1 MHWLTRILTALTC
14 LAACSYGAMDECVD
28 DSNRPQR
35 CMPEFVNAAFNVTV
49 VATNTCGQPQE
60 EYCVQTGV
68 TGVTKSCHV
77 CDARDPRLLHGAV
90 YLTDYNNQADTTWW
104 QSQTMIAGI
113 QYPNSINLTL
123 HLGKAFD
130 ITYVRLKFHTSRPE
144 SFAIYKRTSEGGP
157 WVPYQYYSGSC
168 EKTYQKLNRGFIRTG
183 EDEQQALCT
192 DEFSDI
198 SPLTGGNVA
207 FSTLEGRPS
216 AYNFDSSPV
225 LQDWVTATDIRVTLN
240 RLNTFGDEVFND
252 PKVLKSYYYAIS
264 DFAVGGRC
272 KCNGHASECLKNEY
286 EKMVCNCKHNTFGVD
301 CEKCLP
307 FFNDRPWRRATAEN
321 PNECLPCNCNGKSQE
336 CYYDSELYR
345 ATGHGGHCL
354 TCGDNTDGPNCERC
368 RDNYYRLGADGRCL
382 PCICNPVGSLSTQ
395 CDNYGRCSC
404 KPGVIGDKCD
414 RCQPGYHSLTEAGC
428 RPCQCTPAGSTQ
440 ECDVQT
446 GRCQCKE
453 NVEGFNCDR
462 CKLGYF
468 HLDPLNPRGC
478 TACFCFTHSAVCSSG
493 DGYSINTITATF
505 DRDAEGWRGEQRDG
519 TEALVQWSPNS
530 REISLR
536 SEDYF
541 PIYFVAPEKFLGNQ
555 MLSYGQNISFSF
567 RVDRRDTR
575 LSAEDV
581 VLEGA
586 GLRVAVPLIA
596 QGNAYPSENKQT
608 YVFRLHD
615 ATDYPWRPSLGHADF
630 QKLLHNLTAVK
641 IRGTYSEKSAGYLD
655 DVTLTTARPGPG
667 TPAHWVEKCTCPTGY
682 LGQFCEQCAPGYKRA
697 NPSLGSF
704 SSCEPCNC
712 HGHSDTCDPESG
724 NCYCRD
730 HTDGLNC
737 ERCEDGYYGDS
748 TTGNPTDCKPCPC
761 PGGSSC
767 AIVPKTKEV
776 VCTNCP
782 TGTTGKRC
790 ELCDDGYFGDPL
802 GENGPIRACRACQCN
817 NNIDPNAVG
826 NCDRQT
832 GECLKCIYNT
842 AGFYCDRCNDGFFG
856 NALNTDTA
864 DKCKPCSCSPYGTVD
879 RQTTCSQVTGQC
891 ECLPHVTNRDCSACQ
906 PGFYNLLSGQGCE
919 RCDCNAVGS
928 TNGQCDIH
936 SGQCECQPGITG
948 QQCERCEVNHFGFG
962 PEGCKPCDC
971 DPEGSRTLQ
980 CKQDGRCEC
989 REGFVGNRCDMCE
1002 ENYFYNRSRP
1012 GCQECPACYSLVKE
1026 KVNQQRQKLRELENL
1041 IENLGSSQETVS
1053 DKAFEDRL
1061 KDAEKAIMDLLQ
1073 DAQNSKDV
1081 DKGLLDRLG
1090 EINNTLTTQ
1099 YGRLQNINS
1108 TVASTGT
1115 LADRSRDR
1123 VREAENL
1130 IENARRELEKAK
1142 DAILKVDIKPPT
1154 STGDPNNMT
1163 LLAEEARK
1171 LADKH
1176 KKEADEIEKTAK
1188 SANDTSTEAY
1198 NLLLKTLAGEG
1209 QTSKDI
1215 DDLNKKYNE
1224 AKSIAKDL
1232 EKQANKVHAE
1242 AEEAGNKALQIYA
1255 NLTSLPPVDT
1265 KALENEANKI
1275 KKEAAELDSL
1285 IDRKAKDY
1293 EDLRDDLR
1301 GKEMEVQKLLDKGKT
1316 EQQTADQLLARAD
1329 AAKALAEEAA
1339 KKGRATYQEAH
1350 DILAN
1355 LNDFDRRVNDNK
1367 TAAEDAMKKIPGI
1380 NATIIAA
1387 NEKTK
1392 QAEAALGNAGADAK
1406 EAKKKA
1412 EEAEKI
1418 ASAVQKNAAKTKSDA
1433 EQTFDDTMK
1442 LDDEVNNMMDQLKA
1456 AEDDLAKKKAEADQD
1471 MMMAG
1476 MASQAAQEAE
1486 DNARKAKNAVKNV
1499 LGTINDLLKQLGD
1512 IDNVDLNKLKEIEE
1526 LLAKAKNQMKD
1537 NELDRKLAELN
1548 GAAKQQE
1555 DMIKDYDRQI
1565 GEIRADIDNLED
1577 IKNTLPSG
1585 CFNTPS
1591 IETP

>member
-1 MHWLTRILTALTC
+1 MHWVARILTALTC

-35 CMPEFVNAAFNVTV
+35 YMPEFVNAAFNVTV

-68 TGVTKSCHV
+68 TGVTKTCHI
-77 CDARDPRLLHGAV
+77 CDARDPRLHHSAV

-144 SFAIYKRTSEGGP
+144 SFAIYKRTSEDGP

-192 DEFSDI
+192 EEFSDI

-216 AYNFDSSPV
+216 AYNFDSNPV

-286 EKMVCNCKHNTFGVD
+286 EKMVCNCKHNTFGMD

-321 PNECLPCNCNGKSQE
+321 PNECLPCNCNGKSRE

-354 TCGDNTDGPNCERC
+354 NCDDNTDGPNCERC
-368 RDNYYRLGADGRCL
+368 RDNYYRLGADGHCL
-382 PCICNPVGSLSTQ
+382 PCICNSVGSLSTQ

-404 KPGVIGDKCD
+404 KPGVIGEKCD

-440 ECDVQT
+440 DCDVQT
-446 GRCQCKE
+446 GQCQCKE

-468 HLDPLNPRGC
+468 HLDPVNPRGC
-478 TACFCFTHSAVCSSG
+478 TACFCFTHSAVCDSG

-530 REISLR
+530 HEISLI

-655 DVTLTTARPGPG
+655 DVTLTTARRGPG

-697 NPSLGSF
+697 NPSLRSF
-704 SSCEPCNC
+704 SSCEPCTC

-737 ERCEDGYYGDS
+737 ERCKDGYYGDS
-748 TTGNPTDCKPCPC
+748 TIGNPTDCKPCPC
-761 PGGSSC
+761 LGGSSC
-767 AIVPKTKEV
+767 AVVPKTREV

-790 ELCDDGYFGDPL
+790 ELCDDGYYGDPL

-817 NNIDPNAVG
+817 NNTDPSAVG

-832 GECLKCIYNT
+832 GEC
-842 AGFYCDRCNDGFFG
+842 
-856 NALNTDTA
+856 
-864 DKCKPCSCSPYGTVD
+864 
-879 RQTTCSQVTGQC
+879 
-891 ECLPHVTNRDCSACQ
+891 
-906 PGFYNLLSGQGCE
+906 
-919 RCDCNAVGS
+919 
-928 TNGQCDIH
+928 
-936 SGQCECQPGITG
+936 
-948 QQCERCEVNHFGFG
+948 
-962 PEGCKPCDC
+962 
-971 DPEGSRTLQ
+971 
-980 CKQDGRCEC
+980 
-989 REGFVGNRCDMCE
+989 
-1002 ENYFYNRSRP
+1002 
-1012 GCQECPACYSLVKE
+1012 
-1026 KVNQQRQKLRELENL
+1026 
-1041 IENLGSSQETVS
+1041 
-1053 DKAFEDRL
+1053 
-1061 KDAEKAIMDLLQ
+1061 
-1073 DAQNSKDV
+1073 
-1081 DKGLLDRLG
+1081 
-1090 EINNTLTTQ
+1090 
-1099 YGRLQNINS
+1099 
-1108 TVASTGT
+1108 
-1115 LADRSRDR
+1115 
-1123 VREAENL
+1123 
-1130 IENARRELEKAK
+1130 
-1142 DAILKVDIKPPT
+1142 
-1154 STGDPNNMT
+1154 
-1163 LLAEEARK
+1163 
-1171 LADKH
+1171 
-1176 KKEADEIEKTAK
+1176 
-1188 SANDTSTEAY
+1188 
-1198 NLLLKTLAGEG
+1198 
-1209 QTSKDI
+1209 
-1215 DDLNKKYNE
+1215 
-1224 AKSIAKDL
+1224 
-1232 EKQANKVHAE
+1232 
-1242 AEEAGNKALQIYA
+1242 
-1255 NLTSLPPVDT
+1255 
-1265 KALENEANKI
+1265 
-1275 KKEAAELDSL
+1275 
-1285 IDRKAKDY
+1285 
-1293 EDLRDDLR
+1293 
-1301 GKEMEVQKLLDKGKT
+1301 
-1316 EQQTADQLLARAD
+1316 
-1329 AAKALAEEAA
+1329 
-1339 KKGRATYQEAH
+1339 
-1350 DILAN
+1350 
-1355 LNDFDRRVNDNK
+1355 
-1367 TAAEDAMKKIPGI
+1367 
-1380 NATIIAA
+1380 
-1387 NEKTK
+1387 
-1392 QAEAALGNAGADAK
+1392 
-1406 EAKKKA
+1406 
-1412 EEAEKI
+1412 
-1418 ASAVQKNAAKTKSDA
+1418 
-1433 EQTFDDTMK
+1433 
-1442 LDDEVNNMMDQLKA
+1442 
-1456 AEDDLAKKKAEADQD
+1456 
-1471 MMMAG
+1471 
-1476 MASQAAQEAE
+1476 
-1486 DNARKAKNAVKNV
+1486 
-1499 LGTINDLLKQLGD
+1499 
-1512 IDNVDLNKLKEIEE
+1512 
-1526 LLAKAKNQMKD
+1526 
-1537 NELDRKLAELN
+1537 
-1548 GAAKQQE
+1548 
-1555 DMIKDYDRQI
+1555 
-1565 GEIRADIDNLED
+1565 
-1577 IKNTLPSG
+1577 
-1585 CFNTPS
+1585 
-1591 IETP
+1591 